1 MDNFEGYPHPIHI
14 FLLVMHILMIVLG
27 SILMLQYFYIK
38 QNAGLI
44 KSFYASG
51 VFENASEL
59 QDISVYEIQV
69 DETEYGRSG
78 AYDCCH
84 LI

>member
-1 MDNFEGYPHPIHI
+1 
-14 FLLVMHILMIVLG
+14 MHISIIVFR
-27 SILMLQYFYIK
+27 SIYMLQYFYIK
-38 QNAGLI
+38 QNADLI
-44 KSFYASG
+44 KSFYAFG